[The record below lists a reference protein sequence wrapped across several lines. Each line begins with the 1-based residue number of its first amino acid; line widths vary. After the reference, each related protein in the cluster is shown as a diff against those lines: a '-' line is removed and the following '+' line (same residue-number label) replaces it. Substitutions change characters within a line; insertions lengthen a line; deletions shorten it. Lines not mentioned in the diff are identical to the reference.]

1 MRRHPFRWPLALLA
15 LALSSA
21 ACTDF
26 DIQWKVEDFRVL
38 AVRAVDSPEE
48 FVDALVIF
56 DPELLQRIA
65 ELEDVEDLEDL
76 DIDLADLEDQATFR
90 VIDTTVDYLIEPL
103 IVDPAHPNGPF
114 RLRAR
119 ACPWTETY
127 RCDDFEGDDTLLV
140 EVVKGIEALR
150 AEDLTFFFTP
160 SVDFLN
166 AALKVDPYKGFGG
179 LYMLIDIDIE
189 SPSGLIRAAKTV
201 SAQPAGLDQLF
212 EVDDELRP
220 NRNPRLCG
228 VRATYPDDDSL
239 RVERSRDDD
248 EEMREVWRQKNNVSL
263 CDDFD
268 LTDHYITWEEPLP
281 VVAGTEI
288 ILRPLPPLDRDGQ
301 LRAEEE
307 KYYTLS
313 LPINGEPPRLVRQIE
328 RLEID
333 LYTTGGVFDDDRA
346 FTRSVFGAQVSPEFT
361 WTVPNTLG
369 PVTLWFVLRDNRG
382 GVSWMERTVEV
393 VRRPEESDTPD
404 E

>member
-1 MRRHPFRWPLALLA
+1 MRRRIPIVGLL
-15 LALSSA
+15 LLTLGVG

-26 DIQWKVEDFRVL
+26 DIQWKVDDFRVL
-38 AVRAVDSPEE
+38 AVRAVDSSEE

-56 DPELLQRIA
+56 DPELLQRLA
-65 ELEDVEDLEDL
+65 ELEDLEDFEDL
-76 DIDLADLEDQATFR
+76 DIDIEDLQDQATFR

-103 IVDPAHPNGPF
+103 VIDPAYPDGPF

-127 RCDDFEGDDTLLV
+127 RCDDFEDREGLV
-140 EVVKGIEALR
+140 VDVIGGIEALR
-150 AEDLTFFFTP
+150 QEDLTFFFNP

-166 AALKVDPYKGFGG
+166 AALKEDPYKGFGG

-201 SAQPAGLDQLF
+201 SAQPAGLDELF
-212 EVDDELRP
+212 PIDDVLRP

-228 VRATYPDDDSL
+228 VRAFYPNGDSL
-239 RVERSRDDD
+239 RIERTRDQD
-248 EEMREVWRQKNNVSL
+248 EDMREVWRQKNNVSL

-281 VVAGTEI
+281 VAAGTEI
-288 ILRPLPPLDRDGQ
+288 VLRPLPPLDRDGQ

-313 LPINGEPPRLVRQIE
+313 LPTNGQPPQLVRQIE

-333 LYTTGGVFDDDRA
+333 LYTTGGTLDDDRA

-361 WTVPNTLG
+361 WTVPEKLG
-369 PVTLWFVLRDNRG
+369 PVTMWFVLRDNRG
-382 GVSWMERTVEV
+382 GVSWMERTLEV
-393 VRRPEESDTPD
+393 VRRPPPEAEE
-404 E
+404 